1 MKFMSLLIA
10 LIIISSCS
18 EKKLNYTIEEVN
30 GHKVYK
36 NENIPANPNLR
47 ISLKELF
54 TIKGYDESFADDS
67 LRIIQDMNSVAVDS
81 KNNIYILS
89 TNKAVVYKFDSK
101 GNYVKNFG
109 RMGDGPGESKWP
121 QNMYIQNDTVNV
133 LNQTVL
139 QMNKFDTEGNFLLSV
154 PTKECRMPVY
164 TKPFGENRI
173 VTYLCNWRYE
183 DKGMFMDYDLGL
195 SSSGFNVI
203 KKLKEQTYDGERVQT
218 EYIDLF
224 YGFAAGKTELFVA
237 DNSTDK
243 YQIDSFDHNGNLLYS
258 IEKPFR
264 KLRAEKGVTDASKGS
279 IQFKKAVVELIVD
292 DQERLLSVVS
302 EERTDK
308 NNKDF
313 LVDVFKDGVFLNRVT
328 LDIGIEPEVNW
339 ISGKVFVKDGKLYV
353 ADLERLEVRVYEYK
367 VTE

>member
-10 LIIISSCS
+10 LIIISACS
-18 EKKLNYTIEEVN
+18 YKKLNYTIEEVN

-36 NENIPANPNLR
+36 NENIPANPNFR

-54 TIKGYDESFADDS
+54 TIKGYDEKFADDS
-67 LRIIQDMNSVAVDS
+67 LRIIQDFNSVAVDS

-89 TNKAVVYKFDSK
+89 TNKAVVYKFDSI
-101 GNYVKNFG
+101 GNFIKNFG
-109 RMGDGPGESKWP
+109 RIGEGPGESKWP
-121 QNMYIQNDTVNV
+121 QNMYVQNDTVNV

-139 QMNKFDTEGNFLLSV
+139 QMNKFDTEGNFLFSV

-164 TKPFGENRI
+164 TKPFGKERI

-183 DKGMFMDYDLGL
+183 DNGLFMDYDLGL
-195 SSSGFNVI
+195 SSSEFNVI

-224 YGFAAGKTELFVA
+224 FGFAAGKTELFVA
-237 DNSTDK
+237 DNSTEM
-243 YQIDSFDHNGNLLYS
+243 YQIDTFDHNGNLLYS
-258 IEKPFR
+258 IEKPYR
-264 KLRAEKGVTDASKGS
+264 KLRAEKGITDASKGS
-279 IQFKKAVVELIVD
+279 IQFKKAVIELIVD
-292 DQERLLSVVS
+292 DQEHLLSVVS

-308 NNKDF
+308 NKNDF